1 VRQHIAVEIG
11 DQRLPMRMHVGHAQ
25 ARMLAGSRRDGRR
38 LGGGARRVVVASI
51 YVPLMIVATLRN
63 RARQRSA

>member
-1 VRQHIAVEIG
+1 
-11 DQRLPMRMHVGHAQ
+11 MHVGHAQ

-38 LGGGARRVVVASI
+38 LGGARRVIAASI
-51 YVPLMIVATLRN
+51 YVPLMIVATLRI